1 MPLRVRPVKLR
12 DSLYLLI
19 PVDIARL
26 LGVASSS
33 DFQLSLNENQETV
46 KLVYEL
52 KKEETQ
58 TAVPDAQGEA
68 GSAAAALPC
77 ARPRVFPTR
86 RRISALDSV

>member
-1 MPLRVRPVKLR
+1 VPLRVRPVKLR

-58 TAVPDAQGEA
+58 
-68 GSAAAALPC
+68 AA
-77 ARPRVFPTR
+77 
-86 RRISALDSV
+86 DDKKG

>member
-1 MPLRVRPVKLR
+1 MPLKVRPVKLR

-33 DFQLSLNENQETV
+33 DFQLSLNENQDTV

-52 KKEETQ
+52 RKDETQ
-58 TAVPDAQGEA
+58 ATEDKKG
-68 GSAAAALPC
+68 
-77 ARPRVFPTR
+77 
-86 RRISALDSV
+86 

>member
-1 MPLRVRPVKLR
+1 VKLR

-33 DFQLSLNENQETV
+33 DFQLRLDENQDSV

-52 KKEETQ
+52 KKEEER
-58 TAVPDAQGEA
+58 P
-68 GSAAAALPC
+68 SAETKGQPG
-77 ARPRVFPTR
+77 
-86 RRISALDSV
+86 

>member
-1 MPLRVRPVKLR
+1 VPLRVRPVKLR

-33 DFQLSLNENQETV
+33 DFQLSLNENQDTV

-52 KKEETQ
+52 KKEEAQ
-58 TAVPDAQGEA
+58 TTNDKKG
-68 GSAAAALPC
+68 
-77 ARPRVFPTR
+77 
-86 RRISALDSV
+86 

>member
-1 MPLRVRPVKLR
+1 MTLKVRPVKLR

-33 DFQLSLNENQETV
+33 DFRLSLNESQDSV

-52 KKEETQ
+52 KK
-58 TAVPDAQGEA
+58 GENEKA
-68 GSAAAALPC
+68 DEK
-77 ARPRVFPTR
+77 
-86 RRISALDSV
+86 IE

>member
-1 MPLRVRPVKLR
+1 VTLKVRPVKLR

-33 DFQLSLNENQETV
+33 DFRLSLNENQDSI

-52 KKEETQ
+52 KKEENEKADEQ
-58 TAVPDAQGEA
+58 IE
-68 GSAAAALPC
+68 
-77 ARPRVFPTR
+77 
-86 RRISALDSV
+86 

>member
-52 KKEETQ
+52 KKQEATESETKK
-58 TAVPDAQGEA
+58 G
-68 GSAAAALPC
+68 
-77 ARPRVFPTR
+77 
-86 RRISALDSV
+86 

>member
-1 MPLRVRPVKLR
+1 MTLKVRPVKLR

-33 DFQLSLNENQETV
+33 DFRLSLNENQDSV

-52 KKEETQ
+52 KKEENEK
-58 TAVPDAQGEA
+58 ADEK
-68 GSAAAALPC
+68 
-77 ARPRVFPTR
+77 
-86 RRISALDSV
+86 IE

>member
-1 MPLRVRPVKLR
+1 
-12 DSLYLLI
+12 
-19 PVDIARL
+19 VDIARL

-58 TAVPDAQGEA
+58 TADDKKG
-68 GSAAAALPC
+68 
-77 ARPRVFPTR
+77 
-86 RRISALDSV
+86 